1 MTEPLRPESVPDRPL
16 LPRWLGIAVVLLL
29 SLQLALGYV
38 QGALLHRQQAELH
51 SLRTDLQDLTEAIE
65 QNHGALEGDTGDPEV
80 WRPTRYARHARHAR
94 YDAPRRPAKQPPVVA
109 RAVLDGD
116 EDDRIKKELD
126 QSKESAKKAVQDARK
141 AQEQVSFAENA
152 RKAEA
157 RQQVDAAHGQWQKWS
172 LIALGVVALA
182 LVARA
187 WIRRRA

>member
-16 LPRWLGIAVVLLL
+16 PPRWLGIAVVLLL

-80 WRPTRYARHARHAR
+80 WRPTRYARHAHHAR